1 MHFVVRGGSVFIA
14 AGEYREHLSFTRDIT
29 VRATASASTHGGVS
43 IAYRT
48 PRQDVPAVT
57 IKGGNV
63 TFTGLKFTHGCR
75 GQDIWNGNSAL
86 LINGPSVV
94 AFSCALSCDDNDSD
108 RILVQSLSHRL
119 HLMTAKLRAPVDA
132 E

>member
-1 MHFVVRGGSVFIA
+1 MSIPNAALRRRLVTHKYARMLFNNRNALRDAVRGGNVFVA
-14 AGEYREHLSFTRDIT
+14 AGDYREHLTLSRDVN
-29 VRATASASTHGGVS
+29 VRATASAMAQGGVS

-63 TFTGLKFTHGCR
+63 NFIGLKFTHGCR

-94 AFSCALSCDDNDSD
+94 RYL
-108 RILVQSLSHRL
+108 LVS
-119 HLMTAKLRAPVDA
+119 
-132 E
+132 